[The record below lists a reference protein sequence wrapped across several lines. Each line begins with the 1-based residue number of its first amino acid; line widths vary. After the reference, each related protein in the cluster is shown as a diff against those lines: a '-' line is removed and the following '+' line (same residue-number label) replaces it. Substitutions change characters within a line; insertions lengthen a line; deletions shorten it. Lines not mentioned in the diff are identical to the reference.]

1 MNHDPMHNVEGLSG
15 ALYDGSLG
23 PCRLCEF
30 AARVRADE
38 RAKFIATME
47 TLAVGD
53 VDGVMY
59 IGERLDHILEAVSL
73 ATGGLITPDMPAPQI
88 GDGCVLPSV
97 GLDSISDTDGKMRP

>member
-38 RAKFIATME
+38 RQRII
-47 TLAVGD
+47 
-53 VDGVMY
+53 GVMEQNAD
-59 IGERLDHILEAVSL
+59 GDALKVVDAVLDM
-73 ATGGLITPDMPAPQI
+73 T
-88 GDGCVLPSV
+88 
-97 GLDSISDTDGKMRP
+97 